1 MKKLFLIVTIAVL
14 AAVKTGAQTPQPG
27 SVYYNAN
34 LFAQDLKEIEKEA
47 KKEKMSGVEAVAAA
61 ITAKMTVK
69 FVDDKTVDMSTT
81 ITFDETKAKENGAPW
96 LYRKMA
102 KMKLKQ
108 GQSAGKTSYTANG
121 RKLTII
127 SVKEKKPMSFEL
139 SEDGK
144 TLTYVNEGK
153 RYNLRRIK

>member
-1 MKKLFLIVTIAVL
+1 M
-14 AAVKTGAQTPQPG
+14 
-27 SVYYNAN
+27 
-34 LFAQDLKEIEKEA
+34 
-47 KKEKMSGVEAVAAA
+47 
-61 ITAKMTVK
+61 K

-81 ITFDETKAKENGAPW
+81 ITFDEKKAKENGAPW

-108 GQSAGKTSYTANG
+108 GQSAGKTTYTANG

-144 TLTYVNEGK
+144 TLTYLNQGAK
-153 RYNLRRIK
+153 YILKRIK